1 MTATRT
7 SLKKWISTAS
17 DVIALIPPRLICQIL
32 TNSLELN
39 SKGLYKSSGKEKESC
54 CLVFPS
60 LTNCEIGHF
69 HVVVVQW
76 QQRNVQK
83 SMMHIQSC
91 CFANLNQFLFFSS
104 CWHRHR
110 CCLSSLV
117 MKNLLSDTD
126 WWMKEKLSCLC
137 EQ

>member
-1 MTATRT
+1 MTVTATKT

-17 DVIALIPPRLICQIL
+17 DVILLIPSRLIRQIL

-39 SKGLYKSSGKEKESC
+39 SKGLYQSSGKEKESC

-60 LTNCEIGHF
+60 LPNREIGHF

-83 SMMHIQSC
+83 RVKHIQGC
-91 CFANLNQFLFFSS
+91 CFANLNQFLFCRSR
-104 CWHRHR
+104 WRRHC

-117 MKNLLSDTD
+117 MKIYCQIQTD
-126 WWMKEKLSCLC
+126 K
-137 EQ
+137 